1 MEKKIAVAALSLLL
15 AFGPVASGFATGSVA
30 HGDISVFKGG
40 QLADKLSGQNPVEEG
55 SLMVCDGKCMI
66 KSEGVSLVAAN
77 QAKFAIRNEESVFNL
92 YVRSG
97 EVNYVIND
105 NTRRIA
111 FHTPGGTYSVA
122 EVIFNASS
130 SPAVRGSVV
139 VTETGETEI
148 TVTEGRLVFATAD
161 GMKAVDA
168 NNKIVLAIAEVAG
181 AAGAASA
188 GATGAGIG
196 TGVLVTGAI
205 VSAVAVGVVA
215 SNDGSGDSAPA
226 APAVSAPATPTPGAP
241 TPSVAP
247 APRVPAPSIVTP
259 PPVITPPDEDDP
271 ASPSF

>member
-1 MEKKIAVAALSLLL
+1 MKKKIAVAALSLLL
-15 AFGPVASGFATGSVA
+15 AFGPVASSFATGSVA

-40 QLADKLSGQNPVEEG
+40 QLADKLSGQNPVDEG

-77 QAKFAIRNEESVFNL
+77 QAKFAIQNEESVFNL

-111 FHTPGGTYSVA
+111 FHTPGGTYSIA
-122 EVIFNASS
+122 EVVFNASS
-130 SPAVRGSVV
+130 SPVVRGSVV
-139 VTETGETEI
+139 VTESGETEI

-168 NNKIVLAIAEVAG
+168 NNKIVLAIADVAG

-188 GATGAGIG
+188 GVSGAGIG
-196 TGVLVTGAI
+196 TGVLVTGAF
-205 VSAVAVGVVA
+205 VSAVTLTGVVA
-215 SNDGSGDSAPA
+215 PNDTGGGTTAPASAGSVSPTAPASPNVAPVAPPVTPSVPRAPA
-226 APAVSAPATPTPGAP
+226 A
-241 TPSVAP
+241 
-247 APRVPAPSIVTP
+247 
-259 PPVITPPDEDDP
+259 
-271 ASPSF
+271 SPNA